1 MPPNDNNGYVPG
13 FNGMHMQAGMV
24 APPIAPIQPMDPS
37 AGQMAM
43 QLQQQAMAMQYITPP
58 PSPIFGG
65 MSPAMPGMFSPRVPQ
80 QMMGRANW
88 ARQSAIH
95 EQNEAMGMAQGGL
108 GLGARVLGMGV
119 AGLMG
124 GPLGMLAY
132 EGLGMGQMVQN
143 GASSLA
149 NPFIAQRARG
159 LHIQN
164 MSTGFVTGGASL
176 AANGQG
182 LNMVASQQV
191 AHGITAMA
199 DSSSFRK
206 DTGGAFNR
214 ADLDRITRL
223 SGELGMLDQSQSADQ
238 MIREVKKVSKALS
251 AFMKIAEEPDVQRA
265 MQQMA
270 RFRGMGFATPE
281 IPMAASNART
291 FARMAG
297 VSMEA
302 MNARGELGAGVFQQ
316 HGLSGA
322 AGFNAGIASAG
333 AARAAATGMTERQLA
348 MAGGESGIA
357 STMLNA
363 SAQAA
368 TMDAFLPAMVTRRNG
383 RMVIDHNAM
392 REMLSSGTLTPADL
406 ARRGGENI
414 QRLGGR
420 SAVDELLTRRREL
433 QDEMATSMS
442 PQQMTLL
449 PMLQARMIQR
459 QTGGSMT
466 AAFRTMG
473 MSEQDARTMSQTM
486 QDPDFTSNMRRQL
499 EVSSRERMAAQRDS
513 VRRADSTG
521 ERLTRLV
528 DANIT
533 APINNRLGRIMRP
546 VNDYLAMEQDNE
558 EALELAGDG
567 RGRVVRGNRLGS
579 EVQQAYA
586 RDRLR
591 DDPSGMRES
600 MRDAAQRASMNA
612 ARENMRDAD
621 RQGNILLRQFS
632 GAHGFGITRAARGGD
647 TARSAIMENAGTLN
661 RVMDFFGQGP
671 SAAAVENM
679 GREQAALGQI
689 LEGRGGTEEEMRTRR
704 NAATQGMG
712 LSASDDARLRGTA
725 AAAVSQYVR
734 GTRSGPGGII
744 GNGASASGMR
754 SAVEQSLR
762 AQGFSQ
768 AQVSAAMRNENFM
781 ETAARMAQESA
792 NPEDRA
798 NYDSLISAGQ
808 QSTAAFAGQS
818 RDALRQVANEAR
830 STAASRLGGG
840 STFGMEE
847 SEQRGLLDLIG
858 GSGES
863 GEMRRKLL
871 AAVLMEKSG
880 DPETERRGQIA
891 REELRAQADR
901 DGKSDEYSQ
910 ALSAVMTQVNGMG
923 EDARRNLTRSY
934 AGMTAEQANERV
946 SSAGAEAQRAQGADM
961 QGAAVERLGTDAA
974 NTYARAGGGRE
985 GVRALR
991 MNANSVQDTR
1001 IREMLI
1007 DGRSTDTEIARAIDT
1022 AIGAGTDA
1030 GAGATAEG
1038 AGMSAEER
1046 ANLSGTDAMIAA
1058 ITEGMGDL
1066 PGAAQR
1072 LDSAAARLERAASAM
1087 SGTSLDDGQAAGS
1100 GSSGGFSVSRLLF
1113 TMPWQPPPPGA
1124 F

>member
-1 MPPNDNNGYVPG
+1 MPPNDDNGYVPG
-13 FNGMHMQAGMV
+13 FNGMHMQAGMM
-24 APPIAPIQPMDPS
+24 APPIMPIQPMGPS

-43 QLQQQAMAMQYITPP
+43 QLQHQAMAMQYVTPP
-58 PSPIFGG
+58 PSQLFGG
-65 MSPAMPGMFSPRVPQ
+65 MSPAMPGMFSPRIPQ
-80 QMMGRANW
+80 QMLGRANW
-88 ARQSAIH
+88 ARQSAAH

-132 EGLGMGQMVQN
+132 EGLGMGQMMQN
-143 GASSLA
+143 GASSMM

-159 LHIQN
+159 LNIQN
-164 MSTGFVTGGASL
+164 MSTGFVTGGANL

-182 LNMVASQQV
+182 LNMMASQQV

-223 SGELGMLDQSQSADQ
+223 SGELGMLDQSQSADN

-316 HGLSGA
+316 HGMSGA

-392 REMLSSGTLTPADL
+392 REMLSSGTMTPADL

-459 QTGGSMT
+459 TTGGSMT

-486 QDPDFTSNMRRQL
+486 QDPEFTTNMRQQL
-499 EVSSRERMAAQRDS
+499 VTSSRERMAGRRDR
-513 VRRADSTG
+513 VQEADSTG
-521 ERLTRLV
+521 ARIGALV
-528 DANIT
+528 DRNIT
-533 APINNRLGRIMRP
+533 APSNDRLGRIMRP
-546 VNDYLAMEQDNE
+546 VTDYFAMEQDNE

-579 EVQQAYA
+579 EVQQSSA

-591 DDPSGMRES
+591 DDPSGMNAAMQDA
-600 MRDAAQRASMNA
+600 MRRAGMNV
-612 ARENMRDAD
+612 ARENMRDEHN
-621 RQGNILLRQFS
+621 QGDMIMRQFQ
-632 GAHGFGITRAARGGD
+632 GAHGFGFSRAARGGD
-647 TARSAIMENAGTLN
+647 TARSVIMGNAGTLN
-661 RVMDFFGQGP
+661 RIDEFFGNGP
-671 SAAAVENM
+671 SAAAVVRL
-679 GREQAALGQI
+679 GEQQAELGSI
-689 LEGRGGTEEEMRTRR
+689 LEGRGGTVEQVRERR
-704 NAATQGMG
+704 ANATQGLG
-712 LSASDDARLRGTA
+712 LSTQDDARIRGSAAESVANYVHTRRSRDGVINNPATA
-725 AAAVSQYVR
+725 AGMRAAV
-734 GTRSGPGGII
+734 T
-744 GNGASASGMR
+744 AD
-754 SAVEQSLR
+754 LR
-762 AQGFSQ
+762 AQNFSQ
-768 AQVSAAMRNENFM
+768 AQITAALSNDSFL
-781 ETAARMAQESA
+781 ETAAQDAQLNAS
-792 NPEDRA
+792 PEDRTT
-798 NYDSLISAGQ
+798 YDSLISAGQ
-808 QSTAAFAGQS
+808 EATAAFAGQT
-818 RDALRQVANEAR
+818 RDALRQGATESRTIAAGR
-830 STAASRLGGG
+830 LGASRL
-840 STFGMEE
+840 
-847 SEQRGLLDLIG
+847 SETHQRGLLDLV
-858 GSGES
+858 SSSSES
-863 GEMRRKLL
+863 GELRRKLL
-871 AAVLMEKSG
+871 AATLMERSG
-880 DPETERRGQIA
+880 DRETRARGVTARAELEAEARRS
-891 REELRAQADR
+891 
-901 DGKSDEYSQ
+901 GKSDEYDS
-910 ALSAVMTQVNGMG
+910 ALAAVMQQVNAMAS
-923 EDARRNLTRSY
+923 DN
-934 AGMTAEQANERV
+934 
-946 SSAGAEAQRAQGADM
+946 SS
-961 QGAAVERLGTDAA
+961 GTDALA
-974 NTYARAGGGRE
+974 AGYRGMTIEQATEQVTSAGSAAEEAGAKDMAGAVVDSLGSRAASTYLGAGGGE
-985 GVRALR
+985 AGARALMQMDPR
-991 MNANSVQDTR
+991 QVQDTH
-1001 IREMLI
+1001 IREMI
-1007 DGRSTDTEIARAIDT
+1007 EGGSTAAQIAAEVNRA
-1022 AIGAGTDA
+1022 ASAGTDA
-1030 GAGATAEG
+1030 GSGATAEG
-1038 AGMSAEER
+1038 AGMSEEER

-1066 PGAAQR
+1066 PGAARR
-1072 LDSAAARLERAASAM
+1072 LDSAAERLERAASAM
-1087 SGTSLDDGQAAGS
+1087 GGAPLDDGLAAGS
-1100 GSSGGFSVSRLLF
+1100 GESSGFSVENGRPTLRLGGYNIL
-1113 TMPWQPPPPGA
+1113 TI
-1124 F
+1124 

>member
-1 MPPNDNNGYVPG
+1 MPPNDDNGYVPG
-13 FNGMHMQAGMV
+13 FNGMHMQAGMM
-24 APPIAPIQPMDPS
+24 APPIMPIQPMGPS

-43 QLQQQAMAMQYITPP
+43 QLQHQAMAMQYVTPP
-58 PSPIFGG
+58 PSQLFGG
-65 MSPAMPGMFSPRVPQ
+65 MSPAMPGMFSPRIPQ
-80 QMMGRANW
+80 QMLGRANW
-88 ARQSAIH
+88 ARQSAAR

-132 EGLGMGQMVQN
+132 EGLGMGQMMQN
-143 GASSLA
+143 GASSMM

-159 LHIQN
+159 LNIQN
-164 MSTGFVTGGASL
+164 MSTGFVTGGANL

-182 LNMVASQQV
+182 LNMMASQQV

-223 SGELGMLDQSQSADQ
+223 SGELGMLDQSQSADN

-316 HGLSGA
+316 HGMSGA

-392 REMLSSGTLTPADL
+392 REMLSSGTMTPADL

-459 QTGGSMT
+459 TTGGSMT

-486 QDPDFTSNMRRQL
+486 QDPEFTTNMRQQL
-499 EVSSRERMAAQRDS
+499 VTSSRERMAGRRDA
-513 VRRADSTG
+513 VRRNDSTG
-521 ERLTRLV
+521 ARLEALV
-528 DANIT
+528 DRNLT
-533 APINNRLGRIMRP
+533 APINNRIGRIMRP
-546 VNDYLAMEQDNE
+546 VTDYFAMEQDNE

-567 RGRVVRGNRLGS
+567 LGQVVRGNRLGS

-591 DDPSGMRES
+591 DDPDGM
-600 MRDAAQRASMNA
+600 RASMREA
-612 ARENMRDAD
+612 AQGARMNVARDAIRD
-621 RQGNILLRQFS
+621 AHNQRDAIVRQFQ
-632 GAHGFGITRAARGGD
+632 GAHGFGFSRAARGGD
-647 TARSAIMENAGTLN
+647 TTRSMIMQNAGTAN
-661 RVMDFFGQGP
+661 RIAEFFGDGM
-671 SAAAVENM
+671 SAAQVTALGEQQVE
-679 GREQAALGQI
+679 LGQI
-689 LEGRGGTEEEMRTRR
+689 LEGRGGTVEQVRDRHTNATR
-704 NAATQGMG
+704 GLG
-712 LSASDDARLRGTA
+712 LSRTDDARIRATA
-725 AAAVSQYVR
+725 SESVANYVR
-734 GTRSGPGGII
+734 HTRTGPGGTF
-744 GNGASASGMR
+744 AQQATAEGMR
-754 SAVEQSLR
+754 TAIMGDLR
-762 AQGFSQ
+762 RQGFSEAQ
-768 AQVSAAMRNENFM
+768 A
-781 ETAARMAQESA
+781 TAALNTEGFIDTAASTARAGA
-792 NPEDRA
+792 NPEDA
-798 NYDSLISAGQ
+798 AAYDSLISAGQ
-808 QSTAAFAGQS
+808 QAASAFAGES
-818 RDALRQVANEAR
+818 RDALREIGNNERSAAAR
-830 STAASRLGGG
+830 GLGGG
-840 STFGMEE
+840 STFGASD
-847 SEQRGLLDLIG
+847 SEQRGLIDLIG

-863 GEMRRKLL
+863 GEMRRKIL
-871 AAVLMEKSG
+871 AAALMEKSK
-880 DPETERRGQIA
+880 DRDTSRRGKQALEEIRA
-891 REELRAQADR
+891 TAQREDKLDMY
-901 DGKSDEYSQ
+901 DQ
-910 ALSAVMTQVNGMG
+910 ALSAVYTQINGMD
-923 EDARRNLTRSY
+923 EDTRRNLIHSY
-934 AGMTAEQANERV
+934 SNLTTEQANTRV
-946 SSAGAEAQRAQGADM
+946 NEAGEHAQRAQGADM
-961 QGAAVERLGTDAA
+961 QGAAVESLGAIAA
-974 NTYARAGGGRE
+974 NAYSAAGGGRA
-985 GVRALR
+985 GVEALR
-991 MNANSVQDTR
+991 RNANSVQDTR
-1001 IREMLI
+1001 IREMLN
-1007 DGRSTDTEIARAIDT
+1007 DGHSTTEEISRAIDG

-1030 GAGATAEG
+1030 GSGATAEG
-1038 AGMSAEER
+1038 AGMSEEER

-1072 LDSAAARLERAASAM
+1072 LDSAAARLERAASNM
-1087 SGTSLDDGQAAGS
+1087 GGTPLADGLDAGNS
-1100 GSSGGFSVSRLLF
+1100 GSDGYRLSIF
-1113 TMPWQPPPPGA
+1113 GVTI

>member
-1 MPPNDNNGYVPG
+1 MPPNENNGYVPG
-13 FNGMHMQAGMV
+13 LTNGMHMQAGMM
-24 APPIAPIQPMDPS
+24 APPIAPVQPMGPS
-37 AGQMAM
+37 AAHMAM

-58 PSPIFGG
+58 PSHIFGG
-65 MSPAMPGMFSPRVPQ
+65 MSPAMPGMFSPRIPQ
-80 QMMGRANW
+80 QMLGRANW
-88 ARQSAIH
+88 ARQSAAH

-108 GLGARVLGMGV
+108 GLGARVLGMGA

-132 EGLGMGQMVQN
+132 EGLGMGQSVQN
-143 GASSLA
+143 GASSML
-149 NPFIAQRARG
+149 NPFVAQRARG

-164 MSTGFVTGGASL
+164 MSTGFVTGGPNL

-182 LNMVASQQV
+182 LNMMASQQV
-191 AHGITAMA
+191 AHGITSMA
-199 DSSSFRK
+199 DSRSFRK

-223 SGELGMLDQSQSADQ
+223 SGELGMLDQSQSADS

-316 HGLSGA
+316 HGMSGA

-333 AARAAATGMTERQLA
+333 AARAAATGMSERQLA

-357 STMLNA
+357 GTMLNA

-368 TMDAFLPAMVTRRNG
+368 TVDAFLPAMVTRRNG

-392 REMLSSGTLTPADL
+392 REMLSSGTMTPADL

-459 QTGGSMT
+459 QTGGSLT
-466 AAFRTMG
+466 AAFRTMN

-486 QDPDFTSNMRRQL
+486 QDPEFTSNMRQQL
-499 EVSSRERMAAQRDS
+499 VTSSRERMAGQRDA
-513 VRRADSTG
+513 VRRNDSTG
-521 ERLTRLV
+521 ERLSGLV
-528 DANIT
+528 DRNIT

-546 VNDYLAMEQDNE
+546 VTDYLAMEQDNE

-591 DDPSGMRES
+591 DDPSGMRAD
-600 MRDAAQRASMNA
+600 MRAAAQAAGMNV

-632 GAHGFGITRAARGGD
+632 GAHGYGLTRAARGGD
-647 TARSAIMENAGTLN
+647 TARSAIMENAGTAN
-661 RVMDFFGQGP
+661 RVLDFFGQGP

-679 GREQAALGQI
+679 GREQAELGQI
-689 LEGRGGTEEEMRTRR
+689 LEGRGGTDEDIRTRR
-704 NAATQGMG
+704 RGATQGLG
-712 LSASDDARLRGTA
+712 LSAQEDARMRGTA
-725 AAAVSQYVR
+725 AESVANYVR
-734 GTRSGPGGII
+734 NTRSGPGGII
-744 GNGASASGMR
+744 GQGASASGMR
-754 SAVEQSLR
+754 AAVTRDML
-762 AQGFSQ
+762 AQNFSQ
-768 AQVSAAMRNENFM
+768 AQITAALRNESFL
-781 ETAARMAQESA
+781 ETAAQSA
-792 NPEDRA
+792 RQSAAPEDQA
-798 NYDSLISAGQ
+798 NFDSLISAGQ

-818 RDALRQVANEAR
+818 RDALREFANTKR
-830 STAASRLGGG
+830 SSAASQLGGG
-840 STFGMEE
+840 ATFGASE
-847 SEQRGLLDLIG
+847 SEQRGLVDLIG
-858 GSGES
+858 GSGGD
-863 GEMRRKLL
+863 GEMRRKIL
-871 AAVLMEKSG
+871 AAALMAQSEDRDTK
-880 DPETERRGQIA
+880 RRGETA
-891 REELRAQADR
+891 LAELESKANS
-901 DGKSDEYSQ
+901 DGKSHEYSL
-910 ALSAVMTQVNGMG
+910 ALSAVYTQINDMD
-923 EDARRNLTRSY
+923 EDARRNLVRSY
-934 AGMTAEQANERV
+934 SGLSTEQANERV
-946 SSAGAEAQRAQGADM
+946 DTAGRSAQQAQGADM
-961 QGAAVERLGTDAA
+961 QGAAVERLGSRAA
-974 NTYARAGGGRE
+974 DTYARS
-985 GVRALR
+985 GVSGLR
-991 MNANSVQDTR
+991 RDANSVQDAR
-1001 IREMLI
+1001 IRGMLI
-1007 DGRSTDTEIARAIDT
+1007 DNRSSDEAIEAAINI

-1030 GAGATAEG
+1030 GSGATAEG
-1038 AGMSAEER
+1038 AGMSNAERESM
-1046 ANLSGTDAMIAA
+1046 SGTDAMIAA

-1072 LDSAAARLERAASAM
+1072 LDSAAARLERAVTGMGGAPSV
-1087 SGTSLDDGQAAGS
+1087 DGLAAGS
-1100 GSSGGFSVSRLLF
+1100 GASGGFDVMRLLF
-1113 TMPWQPPPPGA
+1113 GTMPWQQPPPGA